1 MARLRTAGPMGY
13 IEAPVLCFKGTRETR
28 EGLEQDDRVALKL
41 PSGDRISG
49 LGRIEGAGGHSL
61 FQAGPQRGRRGQ
73 GLCFQSQGWNGAF
86 IGEAARV
93 EVGQETRPE
102 KKPRRF

>member
-1 MARLRTAGPMGY
+1 MERLRTAGPMGY
-13 IEAPVLCFKGTRETR
+13 IEVPVLCLRAR

-61 FQAGPQRGRRGQ
+61 FQAGPQRRGQ

-93 EVGQETRPE
+93 EVGQETGPE
-102 KKPRRF
+102 KRPRRF

>member
-41 PSGDRISG
+41 PSGDWI
-49 LGRIEGAGGHSL
+49 
-61 FQAGPQRGRRGQ
+61 Q
-73 GLCFQSQGWNGAF
+73 
-86 IGEAARV
+86 V
-93 EVGQETRPE
+93 
-102 KKPRRF
+102 